1 MMLDSRSVVDD
12 ANIPMNGVLRSI
24 RSKYVGSS
32 VASCGFMAVS
42 RQFGTVGV
50 SVAYRAFIV

>member
-1 MMLDSRSVVDD
+1 MMLDSRPAVDD

-32 VASCGFMAVS
+32 VASCGFMAVW
-42 RQFGTVGV
+42 QFGTVGV